1 MDWLDDN
8 DATEP
13 ACCAPAPSLLSR
25 RAFLAAGPLI
35 CAALPGG
42 PASAQAR
49 AIVQGGAIDLHSH
62 AGALIGMWRVD
73 DGAPFAPLA
82 GPMRD
87 GGVAVVCLAIVPD
100 APALRSVADT
110 RYQPFHTPEPGELYA
125 YGQAAFGRLHALA
138 ADQGLRLIASAA
150 DLRAARA
157 DTPSAIVSSEGGDF
171 LEGDPAKVDEAFHRW
186 RLRHLQ
192 LTHYRVNELGDIQT
206 DPPVHGGLTE
216 AGAEV
221 IRRCNRLG
229 IVVDVAHGTY
239 ELVVQAAAVTTKPLV
254 LSHTSLMLNP
264 GPRMRRISPDHAKA
278 VADTG
283 GVIGI
288 WPPVNIFASIPALAA
303 GMARMAEQV
312 GVDHVG
318 LGTDMGGLIGG
329 SCLDRYESVP
339 HLADALLRIG
349 FGPDDVGKLLGGNY
363 ARVASASLPG
373 A

>member
-1 MDWLDDN
+1 MLLSCQPHRDRQSDMDWLDDN

-216 AGAEV
+216 A
-221 IRRCNRLG
+221 
-229 IVVDVAHGTY
+229 
-239 ELVVQAAAVTTKPLV
+239 LV

-363 ARVASASLPG
+363 A
-373 A
+373 